1 MKIQMVGTRCHFRFL
16 CFVFLSRGKLQAKPN
31 FNYIMHKIEVFMA
44 VLRKLDIFNVG
55 KVNIQ

>member
-1 MKIQMVGTRCHFRFL
+1 MSLPFSLFC
-16 CFVFLSRGKLQAKPN
+16 FLSRGKLQAKPN